1 MKHCPTIKFSH
12 YLFCDLSGVGH
23 PSSLRSV
30 APASM
35 GSSSTALYL
44 CIRNLVGGLGP
55 LGVAL
60 IAERLGGDL
69 RSAMLL
75 IPVAYIMSGVMF
87 VIAEQKMDLNKP
99 LIKNSMEHSLQIKA
113 ETIKS

>member
-1 MKHCPTIKFSH
+1 M
-12 YLFCDLSGVGH
+12 
-23 PSSLRSV
+23 
-30 APASM
+30 
-35 GSSSTALYL
+35 
-44 CIRNLVGGLGP
+44 
-55 LGVAL
+55 GVAL

-99 LIKNSMEHSLQIKA
+99 LMEA
-113 ETIKS
+113 AGGRTGA